1 MDNLL
6 TNPAIQS
13 GILPFVVAFVALA
26 VFRRLGALGVALS
39 FALAYLC
46 SVYFTMGLQIIPLNS
61 TRKLLLIAIAA
72 LVLGLLWEKSALRK
86 SWLLSISSGLFGSAI
101 LWVIWPI
108 LNNQSGLNLALV
120 PIATIIYVSW
130 LNSLTQS
137 IPKTNGLPAIILC
150 TLGFGTGISAMLG
163 ASALL
168 GQLAI
173 TVGASLGALI
183 IWQFIQ
189 RNLTTGS
196 GLILSATWLVG
207 SIGIAAVAYAQ
218 LPWYSLI
225 PLALLPLSFFIPPI
239 ARLASGQNRLIA
251 MAISLTIGFIFAGI
265 AALITWQSAG
275 DPMY

>member
-130 LNSLTQS
+130 LNRLTQS